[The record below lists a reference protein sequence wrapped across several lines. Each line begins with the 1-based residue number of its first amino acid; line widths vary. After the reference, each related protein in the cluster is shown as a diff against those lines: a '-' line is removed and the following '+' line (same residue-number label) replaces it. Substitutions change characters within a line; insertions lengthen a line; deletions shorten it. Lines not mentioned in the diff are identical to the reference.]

1 MGGDNKTHKSPG
13 SPARKSFLGLFKKR
27 ASLVR
32 DKTIRETGP
41 ISSHATANVTSAS
54 LFGLPTEL
62 LLMVVLEVSFC
73 DILRMRT
80 TCRTAQ
86 DLLSKG
92 DILQEWIVRQAS
104 KHHNDEQ
111 GDAIRLYAQ
120 LYPPTNG
127 STIEYVMNQ
136 HRRLSA
142 AIDLATSLK
151 CFVKEFVCKQP
162 DSWALQ
168 DTALSSAVV
177 YMTCPEYAQIKD
189 KLVPCLLIIQHYLE
203 TLKRTLYDLAKARWT
218 DTSSIWAHLHEV
230 TFRVYKQ
237 EDVLSAHDTFR
248 VLCWLMARL
257 LDPSGFRARRII
269 VLGKRAVSDEDVRL
283 FVVLANLRSLA
294 LLVRTNSYK
303 TREKMV
309 LKLIRSHDP
318 TRNKDWLDTWSAH
331 RPEYTLVLPPPQAVN
346 VLNLRFGFQDV
357 WMRAAM
363 EYLAKHNPQQRVKNI
378 LAFDRSGRRTVDGY
392 TDIAGE

>member
-1 MGGDNKTHKSPG
+1 MGGDDETHKPG
-13 SPARKSFLGLFKKR
+13 SAARRSVFGLFKKR
-27 ASLVR
+27 ASLVQ
-32 DKTIRETGP
+32 DTIVRRTGA
-41 ISSHATANVTSAS
+41 ISSHATADLTSAS
-54 LFGLPTEL
+54 LFRLPTEL
-62 LLMVVLEVSFC
+62 LLMVVVEVSFA
-73 DILRMRT
+73 DIIRMRA
-80 TCRTAQ
+80 TCRKAQ
-86 DLLSKG
+86 ELLSKG
-92 DILQEWIVRQAS
+92 DILQEWMLRQAS
-104 KHHNDEQ
+104 AHHNDEQ
-111 GDAIRLYAQ
+111 GDAFKLYAQ

-127 STIEYVMNQ
+127 TSIEYLMNQ

-142 AIDLATSLK
+142 AIALATNLK
-151 CFVKEFVCKQP
+151 CFVKEFVSKQP

-168 DTALSSAVV
+168 DTALSSVIV

-203 TLKRTLYDLAKARWT
+203 TLKSKIYDLAKARWT
-218 DTSSIWAHLHEV
+218 DTSSIWAHVHEV

-237 EDVLSAHDTFR
+237 EDVLSAHETFQ

-269 VLGKRAVSDEDVRL
+269 VLGKRALSDEDVRL

-303 TREKMV
+303 AREKMV

-318 TRNKDWLDTWSAH
+318 TRNKDWLDAWSAH
-331 RPEYTLVLPPPQAVN
+331 RPEYSLISESSHAVN
-346 VLNLRFGFQDV
+346 VVNLRFGFQDV

-363 EYLAKHNPQQRVKNI
+363 QYLAKHNLQQRAENV
-378 LAFDRSGRRTVDGY
+378 LEVDRSGRRTIDGY
-392 TDIAGE
+392 TDIAG